1 MHVTHVYL
9 ISANAELLSE
19 YSIEKLER
27 EYQKST
33 ITEDLTILGIYY
45 YI

>member
-1 MHVTHVYL
+1 MCIAYSYL
-9 ISANAELLSE
+9 ISVDVELLSE
-19 YSIEKLER
+19 CLIEELER